1 MSVYSVK
8 GKGWRYDFT
17 LKGTRHTRGWFKRK
31 RDAVKAETERREE
44 LLNPPAPTPTEQT
57 QTDMG
62 FLELV
67 NRRLDHV
74 KAYNSDEHYRSYLY
88 MARRW
93 SKIWGHKFCGE
104 ITQQMVQRYLTQRR
118 RISAFTA
125 NKDLRY
131 LRAAF
136 NFGKRKKLILS
147 NPTNGID
154 FFPVEKKVKYVPSNE
169 DIDKVIAAADPENQ
183 DYLWTI
189 RETLARVGEI
199 NRLKWE
205 DVNLELRFV
214 ILYTRKKQG
223 GHLTPRKIRMTQK
236 LHEVLSRR
244 FENRDPGK
252 PWVFWHRYW
261 SRKNGCFIEG
271 PYGDRKKLMK
281 RLCEKAGVRYF
292 RFHPLR
298 HAGASTMDAHNVS
311 IAAIQGIL
319 GHENRKTTEIYLH
332 SMDEIESDAM
342 AVFERARKKSHTDS
356 HTE

>member
-57 QTDMG
+57 PTDMG

-214 ILYTRKKQG
+214 ILYTRKKHGAEGQNRTADTG
-223 GHLTPRKIRMTQK
+223 IFSPLLYR
-236 LHEVLSRR
+236 LSYLGAAAAL
-244 FENRDPGK
+244 FHGSTGN
-252 PWVFWHRYW
+252 
-261 SRKNGCFIEG
+261 
-271 PYGDRKKLMK
+271 
-281 RLCEKAGVRYF
+281 
-292 RFHPLR
+292 FHPPSVSGFEPFGGGQGHGSLGQKR
-298 HAGASTMDAHNVS
+298 SPAGDTQFGQLAH
-311 IAAIQGIL
+311 
-319 GHENRKTTEIYLH
+319 
-332 SMDEIESDAM
+332 
-342 AVFERARKKSHTDS
+342 
-356 HTE
+356 